1 MRCNEQAAMS
11 LHDGLHAVVSGR
23 GRDLVLLHGWG
34 MHAGIW
40 DALVP
45 ALSQRFRVHAV
56 DLPGHGASAS
66 CDPYTLSRIA
76 AELARQMPSH
86 CLVCGWSLG
95 GQVALAWAGAAPQQ
109 VERLALVSTTPCFTQ
124 RADWPHALEAAVLQ
138 DFARALA
145 GDYEATLK
153 RFLALQAQGD
163 AQARRIMQQ
172 LRASLIA
179 RSRPDVR
186 ALERGLQILR
196 DTDMRGSIAAIK
208 QPVMLIHGDRDK
220 LTPLAAAEHLR
231 DALPDARL
239 AVMRGAAH
247 APFITDAAGFSAH
260 LTEFMQ

>member
-1 MRCNEQAAMS
+1 MSTAMN
-11 LHDGLHAVVSGR
+11 LHKGLHSVVSGR

-40 DALVP
+40 DALMP
-45 ALSQRFRVHAV
+45 ALSRRFRVHAV

-66 CDPYTLSRIA
+66 CDPYTLPRIA
-76 AELARQMPSH
+76 AELARQMPAR

-109 VERLALVSTTPCFTQ
+109 VERLVLVATTPCFT
-124 RADWPHALEAAVLQ
+124 RRTDWPHAMEAAVLQ
-138 DFARALA
+138 NFAQALA
-145 GDYEATLK
+145 GDYEATLT
-153 RFLALQAQGD
+153 RFLALQALGD
-163 AQARRIMQQ
+163 AQARRVMQQ
-172 LRASLIA
+172 LRASLLA
-179 RSRPDVR
+179 RSRPVAR
-186 ALERGLQILR
+186 VLEQGLQILR
-196 DTDMRGSIAAIK
+196 DTDMRGSMAAIG
-208 QPVMLIHGDRDK
+208 QPVMLIHGDRDT